1 MILLRNQVHLNE
13 DFENI
18 LSYNIY
24 NQSGFSN
31 SENLSKVKT
40 MLTKGIENL
49 LTEKQRKCIVM
60 HYFEKKPMK
69 QIAKELGVC
78 PSTVTRTIQ
87 LAKKRLS
94 ILSFFL

>member
-1 MILLRNQVHLNE
+1 MTE
-13 DFENI
+13 EFENL
-18 LSYNIY
+18 LSYNLY

-31 SENLSKVKT
+31 TEERNNIKKMLKIGIDT
-40 MLTKGIENL
+40 M
-49 LTEKQRKCIVM
+49 LTEKQRKCILM
-60 HYFEKKPMK
+60 HYFQKKPMK
-69 QIAKELGVC
+69 QIATELGVC

>member
-1 MILLRNQVHLNE
+1 MLRNQVHMTE
-13 DFENI
+13 DFEN
-18 LSYNIY
+18 LLAYNLY
-24 NQSGFSN
+24 NQTGYSN
-31 SENLSKVKT
+31 TEDRNNIKKMLKV
-40 MLTKGIENL
+40 GIDNM
-49 LTEKQRKCIVM
+49 LTEKQRKCVIM

-94 ILSFFL
+94 ILSVFL